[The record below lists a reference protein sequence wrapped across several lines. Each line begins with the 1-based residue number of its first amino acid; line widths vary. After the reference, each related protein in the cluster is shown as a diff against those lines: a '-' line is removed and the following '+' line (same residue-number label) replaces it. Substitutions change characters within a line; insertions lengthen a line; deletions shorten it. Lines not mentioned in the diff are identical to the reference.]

1 MAVIAYYEFND
12 TDTVA
17 GDQALDN
24 GAQDGSYR
32 DGAFAQD
39 GRAILDGQ
47 DDKVKFGEFEAYQL
61 SRGTV
66 EIQFAANELKD
77 DPQTVLSRDSVGE
90 TAGGFRVEV
99 LGDGSVLISHESAT
113 GTIEY
118 STGPGFLAAG
128 DEINVSYSF
137 DEDEGGRLVIANLTQ
152 ATEIAADTPAGL
164 TMDMGPDI
172 NQKWMIGV
180 GQSLSDPYILNN
192 LDKPFE
198 GSVEYFKIYDTVEND
213 TRDGIVYGRPGDSDD
228 LIDLAYTGDND
239 GDFIDN
245 DDALLPGAAPND
257 DYVIARDGDDTVRA
271 GVGDDIVF
279 GGAGN
284 DSIEGES
291 GVDTLRGGLGN
302 DQLFGGTEDDELY
315 GAIGADTMNGGA
327 GDDYARGGLG
337 ADVFFGGLGADSG
350 DDTAFGGRGHDAL
363 DGHEGDDSLNG
374 GRGADTIGGGAGS
387 DTVLGGRGADAIVTS
402 DPNLADGELPDI
414 AFPGLYDADAAP
426 DDDRDSVRGG
436 YGDDT
441 IATGDDDDTLFGGRG
456 FDQIDA
462 GVDDDAVEAGYGDD
476 TVTGGEGNDTLEGRQ
491 GKDLLTGGSGDE
503 DDPTDLPD
511 DVDPVDGNDLDSLLG
526 GRGSDTIFGGDDDD
540 TLFGGTGNDS
550 LSGGNDDDDILAGLG
565 NDTINGGEGADSM
578 FGSADKD
585 RFVIDS
591 RTAGI
596 GDTVD
601 GGEGGD
607 DFDTMD
613 LRGSGPYRITYTSED
628 REDGTVDFLDDDGN
642 VTGTLTFSNIENVIP
657 CFTPGTMIATP
668 RGEVPAEL
676 LRVGDK
682 VITRD
687 NGIEEVRWIG
697 ARHLEWAELSANPHL
712 QPVLIRQGS
721 LGNGLPEQ
729 DMMVS
734 PNHRMLVAN
743 DRTALYFAEHEVLVA
758 AKHLVG
764 SKGVHSV
771 TSMGTTYLHF
781 MFDRHEVVLANG
793 AWTESFQ
800 PGDQTLKGMGN
811 AQRTEI
817 FEIFPELRDAQGLAG
832 YAAARRTL
840 KKHEAKL
847 LSFR

>member
-66 EIQFAANELKD
+66 EIQFAASELKD

-90 TAGGFRVEV
+90 TAGGFRIEV

-113 GTIEY
+113 GTTEY

-137 DEDEGGRLVIANLTQ
+137 DEDEGGRLVIGNLT
-152 ATEIAADTPAGL
+152 AGTSIAADTPAGL

-180 GQSLSDPYILNN
+180 GQSLSDPFILNN

-198 GSVEYFKIYDTVEND
+198 GSVEYFRISDTVDNAS
-213 TRDGIVYGRPGDSDD
+213 RDGIVFGRPGDSDD

-279 GGAGN
+279 GGEGN
-284 DSIEGES
+284 DSIEGEA
-291 GVDTLRGGLGN
+291 GVDTLRGGIGN
-302 DQLFGGTEDDELY
+302 DTLVGGEGDDEGY
-315 GAIGADTMNGGA
+315 GGAGSDVVNGDAGNDLVRGGSGVDVVDGGA
-327 GDDYARGGLG
+327 GDDLVAGGTG
-337 ADVFFGGLGADSG
+337 HDSVYGGDG
-350 DDTAFGGRGHDAL
+350 DDEVRG
-363 DGHEGDDSLNG
+363 N
-374 GRGADTIGGGAGS
+374 RGADTVVGGDGQDSVFGDRGDDVIAAGS
-387 DTVLGGRGADAIVTS
+387 
-402 DPNLADGELPDI
+402 GESLPDI
-414 AFPGLYDADAAP
+414 AFPGLNDADADP
-426 DDDRDSVRGG
+426 ENDRDYVRGG
-436 YGDDT
+436 FGDDT
-441 IATGDDDDTLFGGRG
+441 ITSGDDDDTLFGGRG

-462 GVDDDAVEAGYGDD
+462 GVDDDAVEAGYGND
-476 TVTGGEGNDTLEGRQ
+476 TVVGGEGNDTLEGRQ
-491 GKDLLTGGSGDE
+491 GKDLLNGGSGSPADQ
-503 DDPTDLPD
+503 TDLPD
-511 DVDPVDGNDLDSLLG
+511 STDPVPGNDLDSLLG

-540 TLFGGTGNDS
+540 TIFGGTGQDS
-550 LSGGNDDDDILAGLG
+550 LFGGNDDDSILAGLG

-591 RTAGI
+591 RTAGA

-601 GGEGGD
+601 GGEGGN
-607 DFDTMD
+607 DFDTLD

-668 RGEVPAEL
+668 RGEVPVEL

-697 ARHLEWAELSANPHL
+697 ARHLEWAELGANPHL

-764 SKGVHSV
+764 MKGVHSV

-811 AQRTEI
+811 AQRNEI
-817 FEIFPELRDAQGLAG
+817 FEIFPELRDAQGLAD
-832 YAAARRTL
+832 YSSARRTL

-847 LSFR
+847 LAFR